1 MYKNRSSDKKK
12 YARYIEDLGKKNVL
26 KTFDEFSNIKYNY
39 FEIYNDY
46 NKTYRSAIGYI
57 EDGINHKTEKTRQ
70 IIIVNRDEISGMPN
84 SIIHF
89 QNKNGGINR
98 NYYAQ
103 NVRKVKQF
111 SNHNHVNSKKHLFW
125 KNGEHAHDYY

>member
-1 MYKNRSSDKKK
+1 MYKNRSSDKKQ

-39 FEIYNDY
+39 SEIYNDY
-46 NKTYRSAIGYI
+46 NKTYRFAIGYI

-84 SIIHF
+84 SIIYF

-103 NVRKVKQF
+103 NGRKVKQI
-111 SNHNHVNSKKHLFW
+111 SNHNHVNSKKHLF
-125 KNGEHAHDYY
+125 